1 MKSIIFGDHPVSFL
15 DSIYITVVS
24 MTIVFAV
31 LVIISVVL
39 YFMKYI
45 PSDEKEAKGKEQKNA
60 GGSSPANTVLQS
72 AQGSIETSQK
82 IDYEDEFVR
91 LAIMV
96 ASMEAAAE
104 DENAY
109 IRVRSVKQIA

>member
-1 MKSIIFGDHPVSFL
+1 MQSHL
-15 DSIYITVVS
+15 
-24 MTIVFAV
+24 
-31 LVIISVVL
+31 
-39 YFMKYI
+39 
-45 PSDEKEAKGKEQKNA
+45 AKGSCEIVQ
-60 GGSSPANTVLQS
+60 P
-72 AQGSIETSQK
+72 

-109 IRVRSVKQIA
+109 IRVRCVRKIA